1 MVVPD
6 SGPLELEELARE
18 AYYGEYNGSAVTF
31 PITPPIALYDLVNG
45 GNSAGS
51 GMSYP
56 AINQDCE
63 PNPADRLPSSTPT
76 LTTTSVSSITTSTAS
91 SGGTSVTENGSSI
104 VVKGVFWTDSLP
116 WGTGDIYRTTDGS
129 GTANFT
135 SSITNLAPN
144 TTYYV
149 RAYATNSS
157 GTGVGETL
165 SFQTATLPVTG
176 LTWTTTKVN
185 PCSSA
190 PWVISAGN
198 QTIRYNVVDSV
209 NCGGTCSAT
218 QSGTATAT
226 ITVGNSATNLNLDF
240 EGLGELQDADYEK
253 ITFKLNG
260 TLVARAQA
268 QGGQQGCAMGPV
280 VKTFI
285 TNPPYA
291 LSANST
297 NTLLI
302 EFTTN
307 DGKFHIGAYYEVEL
321 SFS

>member
-1 MVVPD
+1 MAVPD
-6 SGPLELEELARE
+6 SGPLDLEELARE
-18 AYYGEYNGSAVTF
+18 AYYGEYGGNPTNF
-31 PITPPIALYDLVNG
+31 PITPPIFLYDLVNG

-51 GMSYP
+51 GMNYP
-56 AINQDCE
+56 AINEDCL
-63 PNPADRLPSSTPT
+63 PNPADRVISPPT

-91 SGGTSVTENGSSI
+91 SGGTSISQGGSVI
-104 VVKGVFWTDSLP
+104 TVKGVEWSTSSAFTSVSS
-116 WGTGDIYRTTDGS
+116 TSDGS
-129 GTANFT
+129 GTTDFT

-157 GTGVGETL
+157 GTGYGNTV
-165 SFQTATLPVTG
+165 SFQTAALPVTG

-198 QTIRYNVVDSV
+198 QTIRYNVVDSTI
-209 NCGGTCSAT
+209 CGGTCDST

-226 ITVGNSATNLNLDF
+226 ITVGNSATNLNLNF
-240 EGLGELQDADYEK
+240 EGLGELQDADFEK

-268 QGGQQGCAMGPV
+268 QGGNQGCAMGPV

-297 NTLLI
+297 NTLFI

-307 DGKFHIGAYYEVEL
+307 DPWYHVGAYYEVEL

>member
-45 GNSAGS
+45 GQANGS
-51 GMSYP
+51 GMNYP
-56 AINQDCE
+56 TVNQDCE
-63 PNPADRLPSSTPT
+63 PNPADRVVLPPT
-76 LTTTSVSSITTSTAS
+76 LTTTVVSNITTSTAS
-91 SGGTSVTENGSSI
+91 SGGTSISQGGSAI
-104 VVKGVFWTDSLP
+104 TVKGVQWSTSSVFTSFSS
-116 WGTGDIYRTTDGS
+116 TSDGS
-129 GTANFT
+129 GTADFT
-135 SSITNLAPN
+135 SNITNLAPN

-149 RAYATNSS
+149 RAYATDST
-157 GTGVGETL
+157 GTGYGNTV
-165 SFQTATLPVTG
+165 SFQTIALPVSG

-198 QTIRYNVVDSV
+198 QTIRYNVVDSTL
-209 NCGGTCSAT
+209 CGGTCSDT

-240 EGLGELQDADYEK
+240 EGLGELQDADFEK

-291 LSANST
+291 LNANST

-307 DGKFHIGAYYEVEL
+307 DPWYHIGAYYEVEL

>member
-1 MVVPD
+1 MAVPD
-6 SGPLELEELARE
+6 SGTLDLEELARE
-18 AYYGEYNGSAVTF
+18 VYYGEYGGSPTDF
-31 PITPPIALYDLVNG
+31 PITPPIFLYDLVNG

-51 GMSYP
+51 GMNYP
-56 AINQDCE
+56 AINEDCL
-63 PNPADRLPSSTPT
+63 PNPADRVISPPT

-91 SGGTSVTENGSSI
+91 SGGTSISQGGSAI
-104 VVKGVFWTDSLP
+104 TVKGVEWSTSSAFTSVSS
-116 WGTGDIYRTTDGS
+116 TSDGS
-129 GTANFT
+129 GTTDFT
-135 SSITNLAPN
+135 SSITNIAPN

-157 GTGVGETL
+157 GTGYGNTV
-165 SFQTATLPVTG
+165 SFQTAALPVTG

-209 NCGGTCSAT
+209 DCGGPCNDT

-226 ITVGNSATNLNLDF
+226 ITVGNSATNLNLNF
-240 EGLGELQDADYEK
+240 EGVGELKDPDYEI

-268 QGGQQGCAMGPV
+268 AGGNKPCYMGPV

-285 TNPPYA
+285 TNPPYT

-307 DGKFHIGAYYEVEL
+307 DGRYHVGAYYEVEL

>member
-1 MVVPD
+1 M
-6 SGPLELEELARE
+6 
-18 AYYGEYNGSAVTF
+18 N
-31 PITPPIALYDLVNG
+31 
-45 GNSAGS
+45 
-51 GMSYP
+51 YP
-56 AINQDCE
+56 AINEDCL
-63 PNPADRLPSSTPT
+63 PNPADRVISPPT

-91 SGGTSVTENGSSI
+91 SGGTSISQGGSAI
-104 VVKGVFWTDSLP
+104 TVKGVEWSTSSAFTSVSS
-116 WGTGDIYRTTDGS
+116 TSDGS
-129 GTANFT
+129 GTADFT
-135 SSITNLAPN
+135 SSITNLIPN

-157 GTGVGETL
+157 GTGYGNTV
-165 SFQTATLPVTG
+165 SFQTAALPVTG

-198 QTIRYNVVDSV
+198 QTIRYNVVDSQ
-209 NCGGTCSAT
+209 NCGGTCNST

-226 ITVGNSATNLNLDF
+226 ITVGNSATNLNLNF
-240 EGLGELQDADYEK
+240 EGLGELQDANFEK

-268 QGGQQGCAMGPV
+268 QGGSQGCAMGPV

-307 DGKFHIGAYYEVEL
+307 DPLYHIGAYYEVEL